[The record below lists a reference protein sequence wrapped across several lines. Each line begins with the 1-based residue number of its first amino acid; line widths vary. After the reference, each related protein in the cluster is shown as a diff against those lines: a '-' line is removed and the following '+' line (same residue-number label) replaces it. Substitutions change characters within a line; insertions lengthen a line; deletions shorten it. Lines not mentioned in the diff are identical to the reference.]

1 MLDQADEA
9 RRARTTRQGPR
20 LDFQDHLADL
30 EAAGLVTRI
39 DTPINKDTEL
49 HPLVRWQFV
58 GGVPE
63 EKRKAFIFTNVID
76 AKGRKYDIPVV
87 VGALSAS
94 PEIYAIGMGRKVEEI
109 GEAWLQAINHPIA
122 PVAVTSAP
130 CQEVVITGNDLKAP
144 GGLNALPVPVST
156 PGFDSAPYLT
166 ATLCVTRDP
175 ETGVQN
181 MGTYRAGLKAA
192 DRLAVRMVA
201 REATGAGGF
210 LHWQKYRARKE
221 KMPIA
226 IVVGAAPIVV
236 FTGPQKLAIDLDE
249 MGVAG
254 GLAGEPIRMVKC
266 KTIDLDVPA
275 DSEIVIEGLIDCEKL
290 EPEAPFAESNGYVA
304 LEAFNMPM
312 DVTAITR
319 KQNPVFCS
327 IISQVTPSESSVI
340 KKVAYE
346 PLFLAHL
353 RDHLA
358 IKGVTRVAMHERL
371 TNLRPVIFIQITAGT
386 PRTEVWRALHGAS
399 SLMSNCGKI
408 VVAVS
413 DDIDPTS
420 VDAVLW
426 SLAYRSNPIQDVQ
439 IVPYRGGVQG
449 AQYGPRESDS
459 SMLVDATRKRP
470 MAPLALPTREHMEH
484 ARELWERLGLAP
496 LTVTSPWHGYHL
508 GDWTETWEK
517 FAKRAAAG
525 DWEMSGLETLAR
537 QRGGVMPETS
547 GRWRNRA
554 SKRKRARTDGTRS
567 LFRSRGFTA
576 RTSGFAQ
583 PPDQS
588 VSGAGQQPGRRAR
601 LERDRALYPPRLQAR
616 SAAARARHPSGRLCR
631 PIALRVFPSHQDRP
645 RFRRQRRRHP
655 RHRRRDARPH
665 HRSGAAG

>member
-1 MLDQADEA
+1 MLDQADEL
-9 RRARTTRQGPR
+9 RRTRSRVGPR
-20 LDFQDHLADL
+20 LDFQEHLADL
-30 EAAGLVTRI
+30 EAAGLVQRI
-39 DTPINKDTEL
+39 DTPVNKDTEL

-63 EKRKAFIFTNVID
+63 DKRRAFVFTNVTD

-94 PEIYAIGMGRKVEEI
+94 PDIYAIGMGCKVDEI
-109 GEAWLQAINHPIA
+109 GAAWMQAINHPIA
-122 PVAVTSAP
+122 PVRVNSAP
-130 CQEVVITGNDLKAP
+130 CQEVVIIGSDLKAP

-175 ETGVQN
+175 ESGVQN
-181 MGTYRAGLKAA
+181 MGTYRAALKAA

-210 LHWQKYRARKE
+210 RHWLKYRDRRE

-226 IVVGAAPIVV
+226 IVVGAAPVVV

-249 MGVAG
+249 LGVAG
-254 GLAGEPIRMVKC
+254 GLAGEPIRVVKC
-266 KTIDLDVPA
+266 KTVDLDVPA
-275 DSEIVIEGLIDCEKL
+275 DAEIVIEGLIDCEIL
-290 EPEAPFAESNGYVA
+290 EPEAPFGESNGYVA
-304 LEAFNMPM
+304 LEGFNMPM
-312 DVTAITR
+312 QVTAITR
-319 KQNPVFCS
+319 KRKPVFCS

-353 RDHLA
+353 RDNLA

-371 TNLRPVIFIQITAGT
+371 TNLRPVLFVQITAGT

-399 SLMSNCGKI
+399 TLMSNCGKI

-413 DDIDPTS
+413 DDIDPGS

-426 SLAYRSNPIQDVQ
+426 SLAYRSNPIDDVEL
-439 IVPYRGGVQG
+439 VPYRGGVPG
-449 AQYGPRESDS
+449 AQYGPEQSDS
-459 SMLVDATRKRP
+459 SMLIDATRKRP

-484 ARELWERLGLAP
+484 ARALWEQLGLHP

-508 GDWTETWEK
+508 GDWTDTWEK

-525 DWEMSGLETLAR
+525 DWELSGEETLKR

-547 GRWRNRA
+547 VRA
-554 SKRKRARTDGTRS
+554 VEK
-567 LFRSRGFTA
+567 
-576 RTSGFAQ
+576 
-583 PPDQS
+583 
-588 VSGAGQQPGRRAR
+588 
-601 LERDRALYPPRLQAR
+601 
-616 SAAARARHPSGRLCR
+616 
-631 PIALRVFPSHQDRP
+631 
-645 RFRRQRRRHP
+645 
-655 RHRRRDARPH
+655 
-665 HRSGAAG
+665 

>member
-1 MLDQADEA
+1 MLDKADD
-9 RRARTTRQGPR
+9 ARTRATRTGPR
-20 LDFQDHLADL
+20 LDFQEHLADL
-30 EAAGLVTRI
+30 EAAGLVERI

-63 EKRKAFIFTNVID
+63 DKRKAFIFTNVID

-94 PEIYAIGMGRKVEEI
+94 PEIYAFGMGRKVEEI
-109 GEAWLQAINHPIA
+109 GDAWMQAINHPIA
-122 PVAVTSAP
+122 PVRVTSAP
-130 CQEVVITGNDLKAP
+130 CQEVVITGENLKAP

-319 KQNPVFCS
+319 KQKPVFCS

-353 RDHLA
+353 RDRLA

-371 TNLRPVIFIQITAGT
+371 TNLRPVIFIQVTAGT

-484 ARELWERLGLAP
+484 ARELWERLGLHP

-508 GDWTETWEK
+508 GDWTDTWEK
-517 FAKRAAAG
+517 FAERAAVG
-525 DWEMSGLETLAR
+525 DWELSGQETLKR
-537 QRGGVMPETS
+537 QRGGDIMPETS
-547 GRWRNRA
+547 VRA
-554 SKRKRARTDGTRS
+554 VEKENSP
-567 LFRSRGFTA
+567 SRDK
-576 RTSGFAQ
+576 S
-583 PPDQS
+583 
-588 VSGAGQQPGRRAR
+588 
-601 LERDRALYPPRLQAR
+601 E
-616 SAAARARHPSGRLCR
+616 
-631 PIALRVFPSHQDRP
+631 
-645 RFRRQRRRHP
+645 
-655 RHRRRDARPH
+655 
-665 HRSGAAG
+665 

>member
-1 MLDQADEA
+1 MLDQADEV
-9 RRARTTRQGPR
+9 RRARSARKGPR

-63 EKRKAFIFTNVID
+63 DKRRAFVFTNVTD

-109 GEAWLQAINHPIA
+109 GEAWLAAINHPIA
-122 PVAVTSAP
+122 PVVVTSAR
-130 CQEVVITGNDLKAP
+130 CQEVVITGNDLNAP

-175 ETGVQN
+175 DSGVQN
-181 MGTYRAGLKAA
+181 MGTYRAALKAA

-210 LHWQKYRARKE
+210 RHWLKYRDRGE

-226 IVVGAAPIVV
+226 IVIGAAPVVV

-249 MGVAG
+249 LGVAG
-254 GLAGEPIRMVKC
+254 GLAGEPIRVVKA
-266 KTIDLDVPA
+266 KTVDLHVPA
-275 DSEIVIEGLIDCEKL
+275 DTEIVIEGLIDCQKL
-290 EPEAPFAESNGYVA
+290 EPEAPFGESNGYVA

-312 DVTAITR
+312 QVTAITR
-319 KQNPVFCS
+319 KKKPVFCS

-353 RDHLA
+353 RDQLA
-358 IKGVTRVAMHERL
+358 IKGVLRVAMHERL
-371 TNLRPVIFIQITAGT
+371 TNLRPVIFVQIKAET
-386 PRTEVWRALHGAS
+386 PRAEVWRALYGAS
-399 SLMSNCGKI
+399 TLMSNCGKI

-413 DDIDPTS
+413 DDIDPQS

-426 SLAYRSNPIQDVQ
+426 SLAYRSNPIEDVQ
-439 IVPYRGGVQG
+439 LVPYRGGVQG
-449 AQYGPRESDS
+449 AQYGPEQSDS
-459 SMLVDATRKRP
+459 SMLIDATRKRP

-484 ARELWERLGLAP
+484 ARELWERLGLHP

-517 FAKRAAAG
+517 FAQRAAAG

-547 GRWRNRA
+547 VRA
-554 SKRKRARTDGTRS
+554 VEK
-567 LFRSRGFTA
+567 
-576 RTSGFAQ
+576 
-583 PPDQS
+583 
-588 VSGAGQQPGRRAR
+588 
-601 LERDRALYPPRLQAR
+601 
-616 SAAARARHPSGRLCR
+616 
-631 PIALRVFPSHQDRP
+631 PIE
-645 RFRRQRRRHP
+645 
-655 RHRRRDARPH
+655 
-665 HRSGAAG
+665 

>member
-1 MLDQADEA
+1 MLDKADD
-9 RRARTTRQGPR
+9 ARTRATRTGPR
-20 LDFQDHLADL
+20 LDFQEHLADL
-30 EAAGLVTRI
+30 EAAGLVERI

-63 EKRKAFIFTNVID
+63 DKRKAFVFTNVTD

-94 PEIYAIGMGRKVEEI
+94 PEIYAMGMGRKVEEI
-109 GEAWLQAINHPIA
+109 GDAWMQAINHPIA
-122 PVAVTSAP
+122 PVRVSSGP
-130 CQEVVITGNDLKAP
+130 CQEVVITGDDLKAP
-144 GGLNALPVPVST
+144 GGLAALPVPVST

-210 LHWQKYRARKE
+210 LHWQKYRNRKE

-226 IVVGAAPIVV
+226 IVIGAAPIVV

-319 KQNPVFCS
+319 KKKPVFCS

-399 SLMSNCGKI
+399 TLMSNCGKI

-426 SLAYRSNPIQDVQ
+426 CLAYRSNPVQDVQ
-439 IVPYRGGVQG
+439 LVPYRGGVQG
-449 AQYGPRESDS
+449 AQYGPNQSDS
-459 SMLVDATRKRP
+459 SMLIDATRKRP

-484 ARELWERLGLAP
+484 AREMWERLGLHP
-496 LTVTSPWHGYHL
+496 LTVTAPWHGYHL

-517 FAKRAAAG
+517 FAKRAAVG
-525 DWEMSGLETLAR
+525 DWELSGEETLKR
-537 QRGGVMPETS
+537 QRGGDIMPETS
-547 GRWRNRA
+547 VRA
-554 SKRKRARTDGTRS
+554 VEK
-567 LFRSRGFTA
+567 
-576 RTSGFAQ
+576 
-583 PPDQS
+583 
-588 VSGAGQQPGRRAR
+588 
-601 LERDRALYPPRLQAR
+601 
-616 SAAARARHPSGRLCR
+616 
-631 PIALRVFPSHQDRP
+631 
-645 RFRRQRRRHP
+645 
-655 RHRRRDARPH
+655 
-665 HRSGAAG
+665 

>member
-1 MLDQADEA
+1 MLDQADEL
-9 RRARTTRQGPR
+9 RRTRSRGGPR
-20 LDFQDHLADL
+20 LDFQEHLADL
-30 EAAGLVTRI
+30 EAAGLVQRI
-39 DTPINKDTEL
+39 DTPVNKDTEL

-63 EKRKAFIFTNVID
+63 DKRRAFVFTNVTD

-94 PEIYAIGMGRKVEEI
+94 PDIYAIGMGCKVDEI
-109 GEAWLQAINHPIA
+109 GAAWMQAINHPIA
-122 PVAVTSAP
+122 PVRVNAAP
-130 CQEVVITGNDLKAP
+130 CQEVVITGGDLKAP

-175 ETGVQN
+175 ESGVQN
-181 MGTYRAGLKAA
+181 MGTYRAALKAA

-210 LHWQKYRARKE
+210 LHWLKYRDRKE

-226 IVVGAAPIVV
+226 IVIGAAPVVV

-249 MGVAG
+249 LGVAG
-254 GLAGEPIRMVKC
+254 ALAGEPIRMVKC

-275 DSEIVIEGLIDCEKL
+275 DSEIVIEGLIDCQTL
-290 EPEAPFAESNGYVA
+290 EPEAPFGESNGYVA
-304 LEAFNMPM
+304 LEGFNMPM
-312 DVTAITR
+312 QVTAITR
-319 KQNPVFCS
+319 KSKPVFCS

-340 KKVAYE
+340 KKVE
-346 PLFLAHL
+346 PLFLTHL
-353 RDHLA
+353 RDNLA

-371 TNLRPVIFIQITAGT
+371 TNLRPVLFVQITAGT

-399 SLMSNCGKI
+399 TLMSNCGKI

-413 DDIDPTS
+413 DDIDPAS

-426 SLAYRSNPIQDVQ
+426 SLAYRSNPIDDVQ
-439 IVPYRGGVQG
+439 LVPYRGGVQG
-449 AQYGPRESDS
+449 AQYGPEQSDS
-459 SMLVDATRKRP
+459 SMLIDATRKRP

-484 ARELWERLGLAP
+484 ARALWERLGLHP

-508 GDWTETWEK
+508 GDWTDTWEK

-525 DWEMSGLETLAR
+525 DWELSGEETLKR

-547 GRWRNRA
+547 VRA
-554 SKRKRARTDGTRS
+554 VEK
-567 LFRSRGFTA
+567 
-576 RTSGFAQ
+576 
-583 PPDQS
+583 
-588 VSGAGQQPGRRAR
+588 
-601 LERDRALYPPRLQAR
+601 
-616 SAAARARHPSGRLCR
+616 
-631 PIALRVFPSHQDRP
+631 
-645 RFRRQRRRHP
+645 
-655 RHRRRDARPH
+655 
-665 HRSGAAG
+665 